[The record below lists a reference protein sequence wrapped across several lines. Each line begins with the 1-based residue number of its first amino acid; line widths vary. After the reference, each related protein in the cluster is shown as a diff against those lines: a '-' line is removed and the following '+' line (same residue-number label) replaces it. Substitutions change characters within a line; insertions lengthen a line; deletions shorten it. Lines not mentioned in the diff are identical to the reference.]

1 MAVQHEIKSQL
12 AKLLATEDLIVEHK
26 NCETACFNVHT
37 RVLTLPMWEKA
48 SNTVYDL
55 LVGHEVGHALFTP
68 DENWLEKV
76 AVPPQFVNVVEDAR
90 IEKMMKRKYA
100 GLAKTFYHGYKELQA
115 EDFFSIS
122 DSNVADLNL
131 ADRAN
136 LYFKVG
142 NFVNISFH
150 SEEKLLIQKIADVET
165 FDDALRVAEE
175 LYLYCKKE
183 KAEKVDDMPMPP
195 NEMGGESEQ
204 PANEPV
210 QEQQE
215 SAGEGA
221 SDFMTHEEMLEE
233 AQRRESAPATL
244 NDEPEVQTADALE
257 SNLQD
262 LVDTDSRE
270 NVYVEIPKVD
280 LKYIIAK
287 NDDIHKDIDAWFNH
301 QKNNCSLGIFESADE
316 EFVKFKRNAQKEVN
330 YLVKEF
336 ECRKAADSYARA
348 TTARTGVLDTSKL
361 HTYKYNEDLFRK
373 VSVIPDGKNHGL
385 IFVLD
390 WSGSMSRVMLDTIKQ
405 LYNLIWFCKK
415 VSIPFEVYAFTNEW
429 KKPEINYETNELVK
443 PADWTSSYE
452 KKENLLAVHEQFSM
466 MNLLTSKTNGKQLEH
481 QLINIWRIAKS
492 FSNFYGSPY
501 SVPTRLGLSGTPLN
515 EAFVCLHQILPQ
527 FQKQNKL
534 QKVQCIVLT
543 DGEANHLTRHVEV
556 KRHWENGPYMGT
568 RQLSGGVTFLRDR
581 KTGNTYQVPYGYHG
595 FSDLMLQNL
604 RDNFPTVNFV
614 GIRVLEGRD
623 ANHFMRLYYDQNSD
637 EFRKI
642 QSEWKKQ
649 RSCNIKTSGYHAYFA
664 MSATSLSQDAD
675 FEVDDGATKA
685 KIKSAFIKSLKTKK
699 LNKKVLGEFI
709 SLVA

>member
-1 MAVQHEIKSQL
+1 MAVKHEIKSQL

-26 NCETACFNVHT
+26 QCETACFNVHT
-37 RVLTLPMWEKA
+37 RVLTLPMWDKA
-48 SNTVYDL
+48 SNIVYDL

-122 DSNVADLNL
+122 DSNVANLNL

-142 NFVNISFH
+142 NFLDISFD
-150 SEEKLLIQKIADVET
+150 SEEKVLIQKIADVET
-165 FDDALRVAEE
+165 FDDVLRVAEE
-175 LYLYCKKE
+175 LYLFCKKE
-183 KAEKVDDMPMPP
+183 KEEKVDDMEMPP

-204 PANEPV
+204 PAS
-210 QEQQE
+210 EQQE
-215 SAGEGA
+215 HQDSPGEGA
-221 SDFMTHEEMLEE
+221 GESMTHEEMLEE
-233 AQRRESAPATL
+233 AQRRESAPDRL
-244 NDEPEVQTADALE
+244 NDEPEVQTADALQE
-257 SNLQD
+257 NLQD
-262 LVDTDSRE
+262 LVDFQSRE
-270 NVYVEIPKVD
+270 NIYVEIPQVD

-287 NDDIHKDIDAWFNH
+287 NEDIHKEINGWFNY
-301 QKNNCSLGIFESADE
+301 QKNQYVHNIFESSDG
-316 EFVKFKRNAQKEVN
+316 EFVKFKRSAQKEVN

-348 TTARTGVLDTSKL
+348 TTARTGILDTSKL
-361 HTYKYNEDLFRK
+361 HTYKYNEDLFKK

-390 WSGSMSRVMLDTIKQ
+390 WSGSMSKVMLDTIKQ

-429 KKPEINYETNELVK
+429 KKPEVDYTKNEIVK
-443 PADWTSSYE
+443 PADWTCSYE
-452 KKENLLAVHEQFSM
+452 KKENLLVVDEQFSM
-466 MNLLTSKTNGKQLEH
+466 MNLLTSKTNNKQLEY
-481 QLINIWRIAKS
+481 QMINIWRIAKS
-492 FSNFYGSPY
+492 FGDFYSSGY

-527 FQKQNKL
+527 FQKQNKI

-543 DGEANHLTRHVEV
+543 DGEANHLPRHVEV
-556 KRHWENGPYMGT
+556 QRRWEKEPYMGT

-581 KTGNTYQVPYGYHG
+581 KTGNTYQVPYGWHG
-595 FSDLMLQNL
+595 FSDLMIQNL
-604 RDNFPTVNFV
+604 RDNFPSVNFV
-614 GIRVLEGRD
+614 GIRVLESRGTND
-623 ANHFMRLYYDQNSD
+623 FIKLYYNYGDTD
-637 EFRKI
+637 YDKIMFDWRKNRSFCI
-642 QSEWKKQ
+642 KK
-649 RSCNIKTSGYHAYFA
+649 SGYHAYFGL
-664 MSATSLSQDAD
+664 SATALSQDSE

>member
-1 MAVQHEIKSQL
+1 
-12 AKLLATEDLIVEHK
+12 
-26 NCETACFNVHT
+26 
-37 RVLTLPMWEKA
+37 
-48 SNTVYDL
+48 
-55 LVGHEVGHALFTP
+55 
-68 DENWLEKV
+68 
-76 AVPPQFVNVVEDAR
+76 VVEDAR

-142 NFVNISFH
+142 NFVDISFD
-150 SEEKLLIQKIADVET
+150 SEEKILIQKIANVET

-183 KAEKVDDMPMPP
+183 KEEKVNDMPMPP

-221 SDFMTHEEMLEE
+221 GDFMTHEEMLEE
-233 AQRRESAPATL
+233 AARRETGAPL
-244 NDEPEVQTADALE
+244 NDEPEVQTADALQ

-301 QKNNCSLGIFESADE
+301 QKNNCSLGIFETADE

-348 TTARTGVLDTSKL
+348 TTARTGILDTSKL
-361 HTYKYNEDLFRK
+361 HTYKYNEDLFKK

-429 KKPEINYETNELVK
+429 KKPEINYETSELVK
-443 PADWTSSYE
+443 PADWTSSYV

-515 EAFVCLHQILPQ
+515 ESFVCLHQILPQ

-543 DGEANHLTRHVEV
+543 DGEANHLCRHVEV
-556 KRHWENGPYMGT
+556 QRRWEDEPYMGT

-581 KTGNTYQVPYGYHG
+581 KTGNTYQVPYGWHG

-604 RDNFPTVNFV
+604 RDNFPMVNFV

-623 ANHFMRLYYDQNSD
+623 ANHFMKLYYDQNSD

-642 QSEWKKQ
+642 QSEWKRQ

-664 MSATSLSQDAD
+664 MSAASLSQDAD

>member
-1 MAVQHEIKSQL
+1 MAVKHEIKSQL

-26 NCETACFNVHT
+26 QVQTACFNVHT

-90 IEKMMKRKYA
+90 IEKLMKRKYA

-122 DSNVADLNL
+122 DSSIADLNL

-142 NFVNISFH
+142 NFVDISFD
-150 SEEKLLIQKIADVET
+150 SEEKVLIQKIADVET

-183 KAEKVDDMPMPP
+183 KEEKVTDMPMPP

-221 SDFMTHEEMLEE
+221 GDFMTHEEMLEE
-233 AQRRESAPATL
+233 AARRETGAPL

-301 QKNNCSLGIFESADE
+301 QKNNCSLGIFETADE

-348 TTARTGVLDTSKL
+348 TTARTGILDTSKL

-443 PADWTSSYE
+443 SADWTSSYV

-543 DGEANHLTRHVEV
+543 DGEANHLCRHVEV
-556 KRHWENGPYMGT
+556 QRRWEDEPYMGT
-568 RQLSGGVTFLRDR
+568 RQLQGGCTFLRDR
-581 KTGNTYQVPYGYHG
+581 KTGNTYQVPYGWHG

-604 RDNFPTVNFV
+604 RDNFPMVNFV

-623 ANHFMRLYYDQNSD
+623 ANHFMKLYYDQNSD

-642 QSEWKKQ
+642 QSEWKRQ

-664 MSATSLSQDAD
+664 MSAASLSQDAD

>member
-1 MAVQHEIKSQL
+1 
-12 AKLLATEDLIVEHK
+12 
-26 NCETACFNVHT
+26 
-37 RVLTLPMWEKA
+37 
-48 SNTVYDL
+48 
-55 LVGHEVGHALFTP
+55 
-68 DENWLEKV
+68 
-76 AVPPQFVNVVEDAR
+76 
-90 IEKMMKRKYA
+90 
-100 GLAKTFYHGYKELQA
+100 
-115 EDFFSIS
+115 
-122 DSNVADLNL
+122 
-131 ADRAN
+131 
-136 LYFKVG
+136 
-142 NFVNISFH
+142 
-150 SEEKLLIQKIADVET
+150 
-165 FDDALRVAEE
+165 

-183 KAEKVDDMPMPP
+183 KEEKVDDMPIPP

-204 PANEPV
+204 PANESV

-429 KKPEINYETNELVK
+429 KKPEMNYETSELVK
-443 PADWTSSYE
+443 PADWTSSYV

-534 QKVQCIVLT
+534 QKVQCIALT

-556 KRHWENGPYMGT
+556 KRHWENEPYMGT

-623 ANHFMRLYYDQNSD
+623 ANHFMRLYYDQNSN

-649 RSCNIKTSGYHAYFA
+649 RSCIIKTSGYHAYFA
-664 MSATSLSQDAD
+664 ISAASLSQDAD

>member
-142 NFVNISFH
+142 NFVDISFD
-150 SEEKLLIQKIADVET
+150 SEEKILIQKIANVET

-183 KAEKVDDMPMPP
+183 KEEKVNDMPMPP

-221 SDFMTHEEMLEE
+221 GDFMTHEEMLEE
-233 AQRRESAPATL
+233 AARRETGAPL
-244 NDEPEVQTADALE
+244 NDEPEVQTADALQ

-301 QKNNCSLGIFESADE
+301 QKNNCSLGIFETADE

-348 TTARTGVLDTSKL
+348 TTARTGILDTSKL
-361 HTYKYNEDLFRK
+361 HTYKYNEDLFKK

-429 KKPEINYETNELVK
+429 KKPEINYETSELVK
-443 PADWTSSYE
+443 PADWTSSYV

-515 EAFVCLHQILPQ
+515 ESFVCLHQILPQ

-543 DGEANHLTRHVEV
+543 DGEANHLCRHVEV
-556 KRHWENGPYMGT
+556 QRRWEDEPYMGT

-581 KTGNTYQVPYGYHG
+581 KTGNTYQVPYGWHG

-604 RDNFPTVNFV
+604 RDNFPMVNFV

-623 ANHFMRLYYDQNSD
+623 ANHFMKLYYDQNSD

-642 QSEWKKQ
+642 QSEWKRQ

-664 MSATSLSQDAD
+664 MSAASLSQDAD

>member
-26 NCETACFNVHT
+26 NCETACFNVQT
-37 RVLTLPMWEKA
+37 RVLTLPMWDKA

-142 NFVNISFH
+142 NFVDISFD
-150 SEEKLLIQKIADVET
+150 SEEKLLIQKIANVET

-183 KAEKVDDMPMPP
+183 KEEKVDDMPMPP
-195 NEMGGESEQ
+195 SEMGGESEQ

-221 SDFMTHEEMLEE
+221 GDFMTHEEMLEE
-233 AQRRESAPATL
+233 AARRETGAPL
-244 NDEPEVQTADALE
+244 NDEPEVQTADALQ

-301 QKNNCSLGIFESADE
+301 QKNNCSLGIFETADE

-361 HTYKYNEDLFRK
+361 HTYKYNEDLFKK

-429 KKPEINYETNELVK
+429 KKPEINYETSELVK
-443 PADWTSSYE
+443 PADWTSSYV

-543 DGEANHLTRHVEV
+543 DGEANHLCRHVEV
-556 KRHWENGPYMGT
+556 QRRWEDEPYMGT

-581 KTGNTYQVPYGYHG
+581 KTGNTYQVPYGWHG

-604 RDNFPTVNFV
+604 RDNFPMVNFV

-623 ANHFMRLYYDQNSD
+623 ANHFMKLYYDQNSD

-642 QSEWKKQ
+642 QSEWKRQ

-664 MSATSLSQDAD
+664 MSAASLSQDAD

-685 KIKSAFIKSLKTKK
+685 KIKSAFVKSLKTKK

-709 SLVA
+709 SLVV